1 MNSRVNTSRCQMKIG
16 QKIKLIREYEG
27 IKRSE
32 FCQHIDMTVDSL
44 KTYEVKER
52 NIGFDNLSKIMSH
65 PQIEKYSLWLITG
78 RTAPAAGQIAPG
90 ESHIEIGAIIPK
102 ATLTSAFE
110 RTMHT
115 SISLGWLTPK
125 EDINFGML
133 SDVFLSDFEAV
144 GGQVT
149 IDDSP
154 ALAPTGTSSKT

>member
-1 MNSRVNTSRCQMKIG
+1 MKIG
-16 QKIKLIREYEG
+16 QKIKLIREHEG

-32 FCQHIDMTVDSL
+32 FCQAIDMTVDSL

-65 PQIEKYSLWLITG
+65 PQLEKYSLWLITG
-78 RTAPAAGQIAPG
+78 KTAPAAGQIAPDG
-90 ESHIEIGAIIPK
+90 QSLEVGSMIPK

-115 SISLGWLTPK
+115 SISLGWLTPR
-125 EDINFGML
+125 EDVSFGML

-144 GGQVT
+144 GG
-149 IDDSP
+149 
-154 ALAPTGTSSKT
+154 